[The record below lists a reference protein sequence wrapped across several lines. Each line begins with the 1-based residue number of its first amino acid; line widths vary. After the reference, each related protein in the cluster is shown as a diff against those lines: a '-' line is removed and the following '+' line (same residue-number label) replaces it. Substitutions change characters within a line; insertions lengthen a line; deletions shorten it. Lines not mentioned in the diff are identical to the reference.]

1 MVRLSFAF
9 DAIFF
14 LKMEQRFICPL
25 SGRVISIVIEDKF
38 VVFTFIFK
46 DHDQEF
52 YDFLKEDW
60 HHRFKEHMKYKSWFT
75 QEMSDFITSN
85 IQP

>member
-1 MVRLSFAF
+1 
-9 DAIFF
+9 
-14 LKMEQRFICPL
+14 MEQRFICPIT
-25 SGRVISIVIEDKF
+25 GRVISIVIEDQF

-60 HHRFKEHMKYKSWFT
+60 HLRFKEHMKYKSWFT